1 MKIYIRKRLCMTL
14 QLCTPLL
21 GKQCYCG
28 CAFDPFGDHLLACSK
43 GNERFVRHNALVRT
57 FAGILQ
63 RAGIRPTIEQRLT
76 QLGIVE
82 NKPGQKMDL
91 VFLDRSAGLTCADPT
106 VRLPTAQTY
115 LRGAAQTDGYT
126 IQKAEAVKNAKYK
139 QKVEAAGHRFRP
151 LVVETEGRWSEE
163 TARFLRDLAKPI
175 ADAAE
180 NNSTFIR
187 NRRVG
192 HDS

>member
-1 MKIYIRKRLCMTL
+1 M
-14 QLCTPLL
+14 
-21 GKQCYCG
+21 
-28 CAFDPFGDHLLACSK
+28 
-43 GNERFVRHNALVRT
+43 
-57 FAGILQ
+57 
-63 RAGIRPTIEQRLT
+63 T

-91 VFLDRSAGLTCADPT
+91 VFLDRSVGLTCADPT

-126 IQKAEAVKNAKYK
+126 IQRAEAVKNAKYK

-175 ADAAE
+175 ADVAE

-187 NRRVG
+187 NRLVDKAWKELGCTLHKFNG
-192 HDS
+192 HLILSRTVAANNYRLPADTHTYTSPNPAGGLQELFTPEWV